1 MAAMMSQPLRAKKYS
16 VAAVPSTLPAMAM
29 AAKPQT
35 PFPKVSNAGMTA
47 IRFKVA
53 PTDIRGV

>member
-1 MAAMMSQPLRAKKYS
+1 
-16 VAAVPSTLPAMAM
+16 MAM

-53 PTDIRGV
+53 PLDKELVQPDS